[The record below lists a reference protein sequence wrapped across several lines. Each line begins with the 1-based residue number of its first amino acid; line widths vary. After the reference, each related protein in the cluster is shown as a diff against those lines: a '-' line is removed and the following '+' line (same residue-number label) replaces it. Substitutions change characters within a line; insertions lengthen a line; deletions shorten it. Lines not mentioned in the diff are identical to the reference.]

1 MSLQTI
7 PQFPN
12 FYFHRWENL
21 EWAGG
26 EVFGITWWTLR
37 DFLYCIIFYH
47 IYGYYYYHIYH
58 FLLGFYWVGELGLSG
73 TGGFW
78 HLCTWWTLR
87 EFSQRPGPQS
97 SIGLRLERS
106 FHLQISAK
114 YKYREDFPSSDL
126 FKYKYIEDF
135 FSQERKGNHSGGEC
149 PDSFIGS
156 TKCSTLNHLVN
167 CVTICACRKKF
178 NLAQH
183 YKKWTSN
190 ALQSNEVEHWLGV

>member
-7 PQFPN
+7 LQFPN
-12 FYFHRWENL
+12 FCCHRWENL
-21 EWAGG
+21 EWAGR

-37 DFLYCIIFYH
+37 DFFIFHYNFCYIYC
-47 IYGYYYYHIYH
+47 YYHNYIYY
-58 FLLGFYWVGELGLSG
+58 FLLGFYLVGKLGVSG

-135 FSQERKGNHSGGEC
+135 FSQERKGNHSGGEF

-156 TKCSTLNHLVN
+156 TKCSTVNHLVN

-183 YKKWTSN
+183 
-190 ALQSNEVEHWLGV
+190 